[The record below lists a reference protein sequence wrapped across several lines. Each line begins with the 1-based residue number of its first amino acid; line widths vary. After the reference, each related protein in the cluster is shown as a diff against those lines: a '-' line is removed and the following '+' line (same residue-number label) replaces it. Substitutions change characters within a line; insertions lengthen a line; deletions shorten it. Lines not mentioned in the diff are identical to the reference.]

1 MKIEVPN
8 GEIADKYTI
17 LKIKLNKSA
26 AMSQQYFN
34 IHEEYTILDAA
45 IKILNIND
53 RDILELYEINKKL
66 WQIEDDIRQ
75 LEKLKQFDDLFVK
88 LARDVYITND
98 KRFQIKK
105 RINEISNSKLTEEKI
120 LPNY

>member
-1 MKIEVPN
+1 MKIEVSN

-26 AMSQQYFN
+26 ARTQQYFN
-34 IHEEYTILDAA
+34 IYEEYTILDAA
-45 IKILNIND
+45 IKDLNIDSNH
-53 RDILELYEINKKL
+53 IHELHEINKKL

-75 LEKLKQFDDLFVK
+75 LEKLKHFDESFVK
-88 LARDVYITND
+88 LAREVYITND
-98 KRFQIKK
+98 KRFEIKK
-105 RINEISNSKLTEEKI
+105 RINETSNSKLKEEKI

>member
-1 MKIEVPN
+1 MKIEVSN

-34 IHEEYTILDAA
+34 IHEEYTILQAA
-45 IKILNIND
+45 LKDICVNDNDIN
-53 RDILELYEINKKL
+53 ELYEINKKL

-75 LEKLKQFDDLFVK
+75 LEKLKQFDELFVK
-88 LARDVYITND
+88 LARDVYTTND
-98 KRFQIKK
+98 KRFKIKK
-105 RINEISNSKLTEEKI
+105 RINELSNSKLKEEKI

>member
-17 LKIKLNKSA
+17 LKIKLNKSVS
-26 AMSQQYFN
+26 MSQQYFN
-34 IHEEYTILDAA
+34 IHEEYIVLDAA
-45 IKILNIND
+45 ITILNIND
-53 RDILELYEINKKL
+53 NDILELYEINKKL

-105 RINEISNSKLTEEKI
+105 RINELSNSKLTEEKI

>member
-1 MKIEVPN
+1 MKIEVSN

-34 IHEEYTILDAA
+34 IHEEYTILQAA
-45 IKILNIND
+45 LKDIRVNDNDIN
-53 RDILELYEINKKL
+53 ELYEINKKL

-75 LEKLKQFDDLFVK
+75 LEKLKQFDELFVK
-88 LARDVYITND
+88 LARDVYTTND
-98 KRFQIKK
+98 KRFEIKK
-105 RINEISNSKLTEEKI
+105 RINELSKSKLKEEKI